1 MYNAPPTTARSSTS
15 THRRSHSRRVSDAL
29 SLTFDEAE
37 AVAFALRDLALIV
50 RAQHDV
56 GIAEVA

>member
-1 MYNAPPTTARSSTS
+1 MIEIPVLVAQANKVWPGA
-15 THRRSHSRRVSDAL
+15 VSDAL